1 MGNARLRMVTGLAAL
16 AWAGAIAAAPA
27 FAQET
32 AASGTIDAITGNPD
46 DIIVTATKRNESI
59 RNVPLAISAV
69 TGEQLAK
76 ANANSLADYINRLPG
91 VVFNDYQPGISEV
104 VIRGIAATTYH
115 EQGQTTVGYYLNEVP
130 IVEPGFPIG
139 IPDIDT
145 FDLERVEV
153 LRGPQG
159 SLFGSSTLGGL
170 VNYIVNTADTSKID
184 AAASGLIGST
194 RNAGG
199 NLNYAGKV
207 MVNIPIIQDKLAVR
221 VMALQRHDAGYIDNP
236 SIAKQGS
243 NDFRTR
249 GLRGS
254 IVATPTETT
263 KITYLS
269 TYQDTQL
276 DDQTYLTSLDA
287 LVRVVPR
294 AEPQSTH
301 FFLNTLRLD
310 QELGFANFT
319 IFGSVDKKTNRSVFS
334 YPYGYV
340 TGIFTGPNAAYG
352 PGRASANIKTIEARL
367 ASSSDGP
374 FHWLIGASYLRA
386 KKNSYDQIIAPG
398 AQAFITANPGQ
409 FGGIS
414 GAVLAPGD
422 RVYGYLANSLNEDL
436 GIFGEL
442 SYKPVEA
449 VELTVGGRY
458 YDTKAK
464 ANVLNQ
470 AGFVSGS
477 LTDLSGSVNQKE
489 NGFTP
494 KVTLTVRP
502 TDQFMAYVTY
512 SKGFRV
518 GGINPNAGLLAA
530 IPTSYQSDKTN
541 NYEAGVKFSAIDHRL
556 TVESAIFHIDWNN
569 IQARL
574 FGPGPSF
581 YSFVTNA
588 GGADVEGVEFA
599 GSFKILPILTVSS
612 NATYQNAQLT
622 EFLPDT
628 FAVGGGYDRGTRL
641 PGSSHWSVANNVVL
655 DIPDAKFSP
664 TIEFAH
670 RYISKAPVAFGNPN
684 TRGGF
689 SQFDARASVTLFE
702 KFRLLGFVNNIADKR
717 GVLNAPFTSQVTPA
731 YSIIR
736 PRTYGLRVD
745 WQY

>member
-1 MGNARLRMVTGLAAL
+1 MGIARIPTAASLAAMII
-16 AWAGAIAAAPA
+16 AGGLAAAPA
-27 FAQET
+27 MAQDVS
-32 AASGTIDAITGNPD
+32 ADAGPITGNPD

-59 RNVPLAISAV
+59 RNVPIPMSAIS
-69 TGEQLAK
+69 GEQLAK

-115 EQGQTTVGYYLNEVP
+115 EQGQTTVGYYLNQVP

-159 SLFGSSTLGGL
+159 TLFGSSTLGGL
-170 VNYIVNTADTSKID
+170 VNYIVNTADTTKVD

-194 RNAGG
+194 RNASGG
-199 NLNYAGKV
+199 LNYAGKA
-207 MVNIPIIQDKLAVR
+207 MINIPIIQDKLAVR
-221 VMALQRHDAGYIDNP
+221 VMGLQRHDAGYIDNV
-236 SIAKQGS
+236 SVGRNAS

-269 TYQDTQL
+269 TYQDTKL
-276 DDQTYLTSLDA
+276 DDQTYLTSLSA
-287 LVRVVPR
+287 LTRVVPR
-294 AEPQSTH
+294 EEPQRTT

-310 QELGFANFT
+310 KDLGFATFT
-319 IFGSVDKKTNRSVFS
+319 LFGSVDKKTNHTVFS

-340 TGIFTGPNAAYG
+340 TGVFTGPNAAYG
-352 PGRASANIKTIEARL
+352 PGRASANIKTVEGRL
-367 ASSSDGP
+367 ASAGDGP

-386 KKNSYDQIIAPG
+386 RKNSYDQIIAPG
-398 AQAFITANPGQ
+398 AEAFINANRAQ
-409 FGGIS
+409 FGGVS
-414 GAVLAPGD
+414 GGVLAPGD

-442 SYKPVEA
+442 SYKPVQS

-458 YDTKAK
+458 YDTKAR
-464 ANVLNQ
+464 ANVVNQ

-477 LTDLSGSVNQKE
+477 LVDLAGSTNQKE
-489 NGFTP
+489 DGFTP

-502 TDQFMAYVTY
+502 TDQFMAYATY

-518 GGINPNAGLLAA
+518 GGINPNAGLLTT
-530 IPTSYQSDKTN
+530 IQSTYQSDKTN
-541 NYEAGVKFSAIDHRL
+541 NYEAGVKFTAIDRRL
-556 TVESAIFHIDWNN
+556 NIDATVFHIDWNN

-574 FGPGPSF
+574 FGPAPSY

-588 GGADVEGVEFA
+588 GGAKIEGVEFA
-599 GSFKILPILTVSS
+599 GRFKVLPILTVSS
-612 NATYQNAQLT
+612 NATYQNAQLS

-641 PGSSHWSVANNVVL
+641 PGSSHWTVANNVVL
-655 DIPDAKFSP
+655 DIPDMALQP

-689 SQFDARASVTLFE
+689 SQFDARASITLFE
-702 KFRLLGFVNNIADKR
+702 KFRFLGFINNIADKR
-717 GVLNAPFTSQVTPA
+717 GVLNAPFTSQFAPA

-736 PRTYGLRVD
+736 PRTYGLRID
-745 WQY
+745 WSL